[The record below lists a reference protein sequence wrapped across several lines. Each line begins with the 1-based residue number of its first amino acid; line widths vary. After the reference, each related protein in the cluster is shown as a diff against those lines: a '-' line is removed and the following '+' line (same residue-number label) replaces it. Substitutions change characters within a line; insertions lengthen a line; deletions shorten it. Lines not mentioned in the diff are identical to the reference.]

1 MFPQQRFLVQ
11 EEAHYIQ
18 KKFTTKLRIRYSKYS
33 HCQHGSLCLS
43 FNICDLVLVSDSR
56 QEGQN
61 AKSMRMAWPQGYYL
75 ALLVLLLT
83 LLLLLGLPG
92 RWGRGD
98 EPAWCG
104 AGGSQRT
111 TEQQHWSSHIS
122 TIPLIIMQG
131 WIFSWEKIF
140 TSAIRYGPLYLPS
153 PAIIL
158 FLHTSHS

>member
-1 MFPQQRFLVQ
+1 MKNVSTTEVLIAKGSTLYQRERFS
-11 EEAHYIQ
+11 
-18 KKFTTKLRIRYSKYS
+18 TKLRIRCSKYS

-43 FNICDLVLVSDSR
+43 FKICDLVLVSDSR
-56 QEGQN
+56 QEDQN
-61 AKSMRMAWPQGYYL
+61 VKSMRMAWPPGYYI
-75 ALLVLLLT
+75 ALLVLLLI

-131 WIFSWEKIF
+131 WIFSWEKIMF
-140 TSAIRYGPLYLPS
+140 GPLSPPS
-153 PAIIL
+153 PTIIL